1 MLDVD
6 EKILVVT
13 DAMPPQNRAGSPA
26 RRNVKEKVRLVSLPK
41 PPSVPSEQTLL
52 MLKVRDHRDRAAFG
66 ALFDHFA
73 PKVKGV
79 IMRSGV
85 SGAAADDI
93 VQDVMLTLWQK
104 AHQFDPAR
112 AQVSSWVYQIAR
124 NRHID
129 VIRRERRPVPEAL
142 KHEETVEEDASE
154 IVALEEETTKL
165 ITALGTLT
173 EDQREMVEKAYL
185 GELSHNEIQV
195 QTGLPLGTIKSR
207 IRLGLERLR
216 HELKGSQ

>member
-1 MLDVD
+1 V
-6 EKILVVT
+6 IG
-13 DAMPPQNRAGSPA
+13 R
-26 RRNVKEKVRLVSLPK
+26 
-41 PPSVPSEQTLL
+41 PSGRCLIIS
-52 MLKVRDHRDRAAFG
+52 
-66 ALFDHFA
+66 
-73 PKVKGV
+73 
-79 IMRSGV
+79 
-85 SGAAADDI
+85 
-93 VQDVMLTLWQK
+93 
-104 AHQFDPAR
+104 
-112 AQVSSWVYQIAR
+112 QVSSWVYQIAR